1 MLARFLSLLMNPPP
15 VTADTVGAPF
25 ERRQLAVAALL
36 LELAQSDRSV
46 APKELETIER
56 LVRER
61 FGLAPATAAQ
71 LINTARTVFD
81 ASLEDWVFAAAVRE
95 GFSAEERVNIVG
107 MLWEVVYAD
116 GRLARLED
124 TLVERLSAEL
134 GISEPEREAARAQ
147 AFARAGSR
155 RGVAQDTEAE

>member
-36 LELAQSDRSV
+36 LELAQSDRRVS
-46 APKELETIER
+46 PEELETIER

-61 FGLAPATAAQ
+61 FGLAPATAAH
-71 LINTARTVFD
+71 LIETARTLFD
-81 ASLEDWVFAAAVRE
+81 ASLEDWIFAATVRE
-95 GFSAEERVNIVG
+95 GFTAEERVSIVA

-124 TLVERLSAEL
+124 PLVERLSAEL
-134 GISEPEREAARAQ
+134 GISEAEREAARAQ
-147 AFARAGSR
+147 AFARAGSP
-155 RGVAQDTEAE
+155 RGLAQDTEAE

>member
-36 LELAQSDRSV
+36 LELAQSDRNV
-46 APKELETIER
+46 APEELETIER
-56 LVRER
+56 VVRER
-61 FGLAPATAAQ
+61 FGLGPATATH
-71 LINTARTVFD
+71 LIETARTLFD
-81 ASLEDWVFAAAVRE
+81 ASLEDWIFAAAVRE
-95 GFSAEERVNIVG
+95 GFSTEERVSIVG

-124 TLVERLSAEL
+124 PLVERLSAEL
-134 GISEPEREAARAQ
+134 GISEVEREAARAQ
-147 AFARAGSR
+147 AFARVGSR
-155 RGVAQDTEAE
+155 RGAALDTEAE